1 MFVSIDVSAITL
13 SLSGSLDLN
22 DVVVWK
28 DLVIEDLKVVSGRDS
43 FRLLYKETRSWASE
57 AIFRIRGRRMA
68 IEAAMMPVPGS
79 AVAQIVAL
87 TAVALVHQWWSAE
100 IKNRGKDILL
110 RPTPW

>member
-13 SLSGSLDLN
+13 SLSGSLCLDDL
-22 DVVVWK
+22 VVWK
-28 DLVIEDLKVVSGRDS
+28 DLVIEDLKEVSGRDS

-68 IEAAMMPVPGS
+68 IEAAIMPVPGS

-87 TAVALVHQWWSAE
+87 TALALMRQWWCV
-100 IKNRGKDILL
+100 KVNNR
-110 RPTPW
+110 